1 MGQACRLRYGV
12 VCGSE
17 QPRKWAKA
25 TARTNRGEW
34 VMATRTEIQAVL
46 KAIEQHEGPQ
56 PDGAFDCTNDVIVEA
71 TGLDK
76 AVVASAL
83 HDLWKSDHIEGVLT
97 LGGVKP
103 YLVGIVRVLPGRDRL
118 WGRDGRY
125 KAQP

>member
-1 MGQACRLRYGV
+1 MPTPSEFKV
-12 VCGSE
+12 V
-17 QPRKWAKA
+17 
-25 TARTNRGEW
+25 
-34 VMATRTEIQAVL
+34 IQ
-46 KAIEQHEGPQ
+46 AIEQHEGPQ

-76 AVVASAL
+76 TVVASAL
-83 HDLWKSDHIEGVLT
+83 HDLWKSDQIEGVLT
-97 LGGVKP
+97 LGGVNP

>member
-1 MGQACRLRYGV
+1 
-12 VCGSE
+12 
-17 QPRKWAKA
+17 
-25 TARTNRGEW
+25 
-34 VMATRTEIQAVL
+34 MATRTEIQAVL

-103 YLVGIVRVLPGRDRL
+103 YLNGIVRVLVGAENPIRPGQAAVLGVGGALRSSGGDPNRL
-118 WGRDGRY
+118 RVPLAR
-125 KAQP
+125 PRPEP